1 MSNALIIDVVRTPIG
16 RFGGGLL
23 EHSATDLATI
33 VLKALIER
41 NSIPGEAVEEVI
53 LGQVLQGG
61 SGINVGRTAA
71 MKAGLPVSVY
81 GSTINN
87 ACASGMKAMDMA
99 RQGILLGEGDVYL
112 AGGAESMSNVPYY
125 VREMRWGHKLFNTE
139 MVDGVMDGLTCP
151 VTGMGMGLTAEE
163 IASRTGITREEMDAW
178 ALRSQE
184 RAAAAIAAGRF
195 ADEIVPVPLEGPNA
209 RSHRAS
215 GPGPDTGGTAAGMRP
230 LLTTD
235 EHPRETS
242 LEALAGL
249 KPAFKPDGCITAG
262 NASGIN
268 DGAAACLIASPEAAE
283 RHGWTARAAILGSA
297 LAGVE
302 PEVMGLGPIDAVR
315 KLCDKLDLSVDD
327 FELVELNEAFAV
339 QAVAVIRELGLDE
352 ERVNVN
358 GSGIA
363 LGHPIGATGA
373 RIVCSLLY
381 EMERRDLHLGL
392 ATLCQGGGMGMA
404 MAIERQG

>member
-1 MSNALIIDVVRTPIG
+1 VSPALIIDAVRTPIG
-16 RFGGGLL
+16 RFGGGLVQ
-23 EHSATDLATI
+23 HSAADLATI
-33 VLKALIER
+33 VLQALIAR
-41 NSIPGEAVEEVI
+41 NSVPGEAVHEVI

-61 SGINVGRTAA
+61 SGVNLGRMAA
-71 MKAGLPVSVY
+71 IAAGLPNSVCA
-81 GSTINN
+81 STINI
-87 ACASGMKAMDMA
+87 ACASGMKALDMG

-125 VREMRWGHKLFNTE
+125 VKDMRWGHKLFNAE
-139 MVDGVMDGLTCP
+139 MTDGVMDGLTCS

-163 IASRTGITREEMDAW
+163 IATRTGITRQEMDAW

-184 RAAAAIAAGRF
+184 KAAAAIAAGKF
-195 ADEIVPVPLEGPNA
+195 VDEIIPVP
-209 RSHRAS
+209 RKK
-215 GPGPDTGGTAAGMRP
+215 DKP
-230 LLTTD
+230 LATD
-235 EHPRETS
+235 EHPRQTS

-249 KPAFKPDGCITAG
+249 RPAFKPDGCITAG

-283 RHGWTARAAILGSA
+283 RHGWRPRAAIRGSA
-297 LAGVE
+297 LAGIE

-315 KLCDKLDLSVDD
+315 KLCDKLDLSVGD

-339 QAVAVIRELGLDE
+339 QAVAVVRELGLNE

-381 EMERRDLHLGL
+381 EMERRDLTLGL
-392 ATLCQGGGMGMA
+392 ATLCIGGGMGMA
-404 MAIERQG
+404 MAIERQ

>member
-1 MSNALIIDVVRTPIG
+1 MPRACLIDAVRTPIG
-16 RFGGGLL
+16 RFGGGLMQ
-23 EHSATDLATI
+23 HSAADLAAI
-33 VLKALIER
+33 VLQALTER
-41 NSIPGEAVEEVI
+41 NSVPGEAVAEVI

-61 SGINVGRTAA
+61 SGVNLGRMAA
-71 MKAGLPVSVY
+71 MKAGLPHSVCA
-81 GSTINN
+81 STINI
-87 ACASGMKAMDMA
+87 ACASGMKALDMA
-99 RQGILLGEGDVYL
+99 RQGVLLGEGEVYL

-125 VREMRWGHKLFNTE
+125 VKDMRWGHKLFNAE
-139 MVDGVMDGLTCP
+139 MTDGVMDGLTCS

-163 IASRTGITREEMDAW
+163 IASRTGITRQEMDAW

-184 RAAAAIAAGRF
+184 KAAAAIAAGKF
-195 ADEIVPVPLEGPNA
+195 VDEIIPVPRKKDEP
-209 RSHRAS
+209 
-215 GPGPDTGGTAAGMRP
+215 
-230 LLTTD
+230 LTTD
-235 EHPRETS
+235 EHPRQTS
-242 LEALAGL
+242 MEALGGL

-268 DGAAACLIASPEAAE
+268 DGAAACLVASEAAAAQ
-283 RHGWTARAAILGSA
+283 HGWQPRAVILGSA
-297 LAGVE
+297 CAGIE

-315 KLCDKLDLSVDD
+315 KLCDKLDLNVGD

-339 QAVAVIRELGLDE
+339 QAVAVVRELGLDE

-381 EMERRDLHLGL
+381 EMERRDLKLGL
-392 ATLCQGGGMGMA
+392 ATLCIGGGMGMA